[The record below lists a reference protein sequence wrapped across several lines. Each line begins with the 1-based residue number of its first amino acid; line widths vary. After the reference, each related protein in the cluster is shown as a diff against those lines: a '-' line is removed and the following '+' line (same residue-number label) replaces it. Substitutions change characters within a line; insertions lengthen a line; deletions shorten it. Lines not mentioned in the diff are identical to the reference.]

1 MPINILIFISLC
13 HIINDM
19 VKKCFFCCS
28 SNVVRNG
35 RRGSSQMYKCK
46 DCGKQFIG
54 GKRRDKSQVITDYVE
69 GKQTLQQLAS
79 KYKVSE
85 RTIRRDLENMRFVRK
100 KARCKEVTVQLDT
113 TYWGRRFGLMVIK
126 DALRNKILWHKYVC
140 NETVSQYM
148 EGVSWLRSQGFK
160 IYGAVIDGMRGLAQ
174 ALYPI
179 PVQMCQFH
187 QILITRRYLTQEPEL
202 DASCELL
209 NLVKSITQMDK
220 ESFIGAFNEWGEKYK
235 DVLNER
241 VHDKR
246 LKRHTLPYMRPRLRS
261 AYLSL
266 KRNMT
271 LLWTFYDYPEAGLPN
286 TNNGIEGLF
295 SDIKG
300 KLRVHRG
307 ISKDNRKKLLDEY
320 IMRHY

>member
-1 MPINILIFISLC
+1 
-13 HIINDM
+13 
-19 VKKCFFCCS
+19 
-28 SNVVRNG
+28 
-35 RRGSSQMYKCK
+35 MYKCK

-54 GKRRDKSQVITDYVE
+54 GKRRNKSQVITDYIE
-69 GKQTLQQLAS
+69 GKQTLRQLALR
-79 KYKVSE
+79 YDVSE
-85 RTIRRDLENMRFVRK
+85 RTIRRDLTGMRFVHSISK
-100 KARCKEVTVQLDT
+100 YKDVTVQLDT
-113 TYWGRRFGLMVIK
+113 TYWGRHFGLMVIK
-126 DALRNKILWHKYVC
+126 DALRNKILWHKYVR
-140 NETVSQYM
+140 NETVAQYI
-148 EGVSWLRSQGFK
+148 EGISWLKSQGFK

-187 QILITRRYLTQEPEL
+187 QILIIRRYLTQEPDLEASVQLL
-202 DASCELL
+202 D
-209 NLVKSITQMDK
+209 LVKSITRMDK
-220 ESFIGAFNEWGEKYK
+220 ESFIGAFNEWYEKYK

-246 LKRHTLPYMRPRLRS
+246 IKRKMPPYMRPRLRS

-266 KRNMT
+266 RRNMP
-271 LLWTFYDYPEAGLPN
+271 LLWTFYDHPETGLPN

-295 SDIKG
+295 SDLKG

-320 IMRHY
+320 ILRHY